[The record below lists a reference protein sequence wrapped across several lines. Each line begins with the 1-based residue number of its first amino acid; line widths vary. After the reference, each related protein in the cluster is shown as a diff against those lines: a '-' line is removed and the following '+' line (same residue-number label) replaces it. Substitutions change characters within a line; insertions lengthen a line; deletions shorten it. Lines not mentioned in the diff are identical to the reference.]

1 MKKILVAYNDA
12 SEIIDALSK
21 VGYSATSTQDI
32 RNLPKIVEKEEPD
45 ILIIDAKD
53 TYFKN
58 MLDMQME
65 TIFSLA
71 KLAQS
76 RDDDTGRHLERVQ
89 QYCFVLAKALAE
101 NSVYSNLIDENF
113 INNIVNASPL
123 HDIGKVGITDLILL
137 KPGKLTQEEFEIM
150 KTHTILGYETLAE
163 VDEKFG
169 NNEFISMGKVIARS
183 HHERWDGNGYPDK
196 LKGEEIPLAARIMA
210 IADVYDA
217 LSTKRVYK
225 DALPQE
231 KCIQIIMENKG
242 TQFDPVIADK
252 FFEIADEFAKIREK
266 LQD

>member
-32 RNLPKIVEKEEPD
+32 RNLTKIVEKEEPD

-113 INNIVNASPL
+113 INNIVNAIVYGTIKLIASV
-123 HDIGKVGITDLILL
+123 IVITSFFLL
-137 KPGKLTQEEFEIM
+137 LYICKKPIKI
-150 KTHTILGYETLAE
+150 
-163 VDEKFG
+163 
-169 NNEFISMGKVIARS
+169 
-183 HHERWDGNGYPDK
+183 
-196 LKGEEIPLAARIMA
+196 
-210 IADVYDA
+210 
-217 LSTKRVYK
+217 TK
-225 DALPQE
+225 
-231 KCIQIIMENKG
+231 
-242 TQFDPVIADK
+242 
-252 FFEIADEFAKIREK
+252 
-266 LQD
+266 